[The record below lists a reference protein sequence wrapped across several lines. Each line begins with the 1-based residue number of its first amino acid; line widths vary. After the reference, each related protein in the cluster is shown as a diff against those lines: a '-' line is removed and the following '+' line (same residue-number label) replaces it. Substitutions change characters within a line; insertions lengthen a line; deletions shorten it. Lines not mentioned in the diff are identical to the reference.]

1 MLHAR
6 YYPYTLHFRQ
16 PATTSRDTL
25 YHRLTYYLKIWDD
38 ATPNVYGIGECALF
52 KGLGDDDRPDYE
64 ERLAALCRDID
75 SEPVAEYTSLRF
87 GLETALRDLANG
99 GRRLLWPGEWPSGEC
114 GIKINGLI
122 WMGSAEEMRMRID
135 EKLNAGFDCLK
146 LKIGGIDFDRE
157 VELLRYIRSHFSPGR
172 LEIRL
177 DANGSFTPSNAMSR
191 LERLAAFHIHSIE
204 QPVAPRQWADM
215 ARICRE
221 SPIPVALDEELI
233 GVHDDRFRSELLD
246 ELRPAY
252 IILKPSLCGGFGD
265 ADKWIAAAGQR
276 GIGWWATSA
285 LESNVGLNAIAQWA
299 ASRHPSM
306 PQGLGTGGLYVN
318 NIPSPLYLQGDR
330 LYYDPAKSWMTDLI
344 F

>member
-1 MLHAR
+1 MLHAC

-25 YHRLTYYLKIWDD
+25 YHRPTYYLKVWDD
-38 ATPNVYGIGECALF
+38 CDPQVYGLGECALF

-75 SEPVAEYTSLRF
+75 SRPEATYTSQRF
-87 GLETALRDLANG
+87 GLEMAMRDLANG
-99 GRRLLWPGEWPSGEC
+99 DQRILWPGEWPAGEY

-122 WMGSAEEMRMRID
+122 WMGSAEEMRTRID

-146 LKIGGIDFDRE
+146 LKIGGIDFERE
-157 VELLRYIRSHFSPGR
+157 VELLHYIRRHFSHER

-177 DANGSFTPSNAMSR
+177 DANGSFTPGNAMER
-191 LERLAAFHIHSIE
+191 LERLAAYHIHSIE
-204 QPVAPRQWADM
+204 QPIKPRQWSDM
-215 ARICRE
+215 SRICRE

-233 GVHDDRFRSELLD
+233 GTHDDRFRSELLD
-246 ELRPAY
+246 EVQPAY
-252 IILKPSLCGGFGD
+252 IILKPSLCGGFSD
-265 ADKWIAAAGQR
+265 ADKWIAAAEKR

-299 ASRHPSM
+299 ASHQPVM
-306 PQGLGTGGLYVN
+306 PQGLGTGGLYTN
-318 NIPSPLYLQGDR
+318 NIPSPLFLRGDR
-330 LYYDPAKSWMTDLI
+330 LYYDPAKSWTTDLI